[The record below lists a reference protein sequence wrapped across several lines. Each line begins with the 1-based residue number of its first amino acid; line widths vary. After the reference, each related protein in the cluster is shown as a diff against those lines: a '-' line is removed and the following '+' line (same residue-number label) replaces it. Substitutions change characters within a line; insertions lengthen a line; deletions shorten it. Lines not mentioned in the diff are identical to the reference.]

1 MNYRLGG
8 FGFLYNSLFQRSG
21 NLLNTGLK
29 DQHLALQWVHNNIAR
44 FGGDPSK
51 VTLFGQSAG
60 SFNVWMQMRY
70 AASHNETGD
79 KALFHGAILESGMP
93 ASLALKGQTPSNG
106 DGYLNATLA
115 LVGCLPLPLI
125 ENGSDQAIL
134 QCLRNLPAQRLSDV
148 WFNPVS
154 PLKHQVDILVQE
166 QVGFGVDGVWINTP
180 YYWSEEVVPIPL
192 VSPAWEYQS
201 WMLMR
206 LCLQITGTTL
216 NEGSLYGLVPAG
228 TTTERA
234 YLNAVVAS
242 KHYVD
247 LFNYSF
253 DINTQQP
260 ISIELTQR
268 SLIPSS

>member
-29 DQHLALQWVHNNIAR
+29 DQHLALQWVHDNIAR

-115 LVGCLPLPLI
+115 VVGCLPLPLI
-125 ENGSDQAIL
+125 GNGSDQAIL

-192 VSPAWEYQS
+192 VSPAWKY
-201 WMLMR
+201 
-206 LCLQITGTTL
+206 
-216 NEGSLYGLVPAG
+216 
-228 TTTERA
+228 
-234 YLNAVVAS
+234 
-242 KHYVD
+242 
-247 LFNYSF
+247 
-253 DINTQQP
+253 
-260 ISIELTQR
+260 R
-268 SLIPSS
+268 S